1 VETTTPAE
9 VTAATKSTATARVAA
24 TTKPTATESS
34 TSAAMPSRPCYG
46 TERHGR
52 DASYQ
57 SNYLFYFH
65 AFKFGASLLAGHC
78 ASAGFCGATSE
89 LAQVPSFEIGRKET
103 GRMTKA
109 QCLFSASEQTPFSEN
124 RYLAR
129 LQRAWAQPLRV
140 RSASR
145 NREWSRC
152 IALISSHKEKYEPDS
167 E

>member
-1 VETTTPAE
+1 METTTPAE
-9 VTAATKSTATARVAA
+9 VTA

-46 TERHGR
+46 TQRHGR
-52 DASYQ
+52 DAYYQ
-57 SNYLFYFH
+57 SNYLSNSH
-65 AFKFGASLLAGHC
+65 VLKFGRALLAGDC

-89 LAQVPSFEIGRKET
+89 LALAPSLEIERKET
-103 GRMTKA
+103 ARMTKA
-109 QCLFSASEQTPFSEN
+109 QCLFSVSEQTRFSEN